1 MAFAG
6 RMKVVRWLM
15 GLVLAGGTTGAGWT
29 QTPDTPQPQ
38 TAPAAPEKQ
47 FPLLDYSRGWS
58 HFPDPLAPYMPQHVP
73 PANLNNTPRIGQLL
87 HEGKLM
93 LSMDDAVALALEN
106 NLDLVIARYTL
117 SIADTDVLR
126 AQSGANMILGTPLGV
141 VQNTPGGGVGGLGG
155 QIGSG
160 AGGTNPGSGG
170 AGAGTNGLTSN
181 TEGIGPLITSFD
193 PVLTGTIQSDH
204 SAQLSSS
211 AFTGVPVLFQNTG
224 TYNFSY
230 SQGFAWGCLLYT
242 SRCV

>member
-1 MAFAG
+1 
-6 RMKVVRWLM
+6 
-15 GLVLAGGTTGAGWT
+15 
-29 QTPDTPQPQ
+29 
-38 TAPAAPEKQ
+38 
-47 FPLLDYSRGWS
+47 
-58 HFPDPLAPYMPQHVP
+58 MPQHVP

-126 AQSGANMILGTPLGV
+126 AKSGANMILGTPLGV

-170 AGAGTNGLTSN
+170 AGAGMRPS
-181 TEGIGPLITSFD
+181 
-193 PVLTGTIQSDH
+193 
-204 SAQLSSS
+204 LSPSE
-211 AFTGVPVLFQNTG
+211 
-224 TYNFSY
+224 
-230 SQGFAWGCLLYT
+230 
-242 SRCV
+242 

>member
-126 AQSGANMILGTPLGV
+126 AQSGANMILGTPLGCS
-141 VQNTPGGGVGGLGG
+141 GARREVGGCRRD
-155 QIGSG
+155 QRRRRTARASDPG
-160 AGGTNPGSGG
+160 AP
-170 AGAGTNGLTSN
+170 
-181 TEGIGPLITSFD
+181 
-193 PVLTGTIQSDH
+193 
-204 SAQLSSS
+204 
-211 AFTGVPVLFQNTG
+211 
-224 TYNFSY
+224 
-230 SQGFAWGCLLYT
+230 
-242 SRCV
+242 